1 MSAPFAAQ
9 EPGLFSI
16 VRDGAYEA
24 VDRALSVA
32 GARARLLNS
41 LNQSLLFYAVQRQ
54 DQALEVCRL
63 LINVYGVSAE
73 QVDKRGQTA
82 LHWLATTENVDCVDL
97 LLEKRCQIDHI
108 DGLLH
113 QTPLFY
119 AAHRSSASMV
129 RQFLENRADASFKD
143 RQGKT
148 PLCWAAR
155 PDTCKELALHCALHG
170 GACDNKQAIAL
181 SMDWHKQNKR
191 CVSAKYLA
199 ACAEAWGL
207 RGCLSWVTRQDGSE
221 VSAYMTALARARDV
235 QQLCALEDEFISD
248 HRDIL
253 PTDTDVDLYEQI
265 GLNPDS
271 RVRQETIKSIAQ
283 ASTQTGPVK
292 HFTVSCHYLPENAKE
307 IKGTARARTCETV
320 GYVYFRVCQG
330 LREEDEDADADK
342 QRYPTRGKDKAA
354 ANVGHI
360 VISHIKVSRHHQKR
374 GVATL
379 LLASALQQTETK
391 CPHFKCKDLHLLV
404 ADRNW
409 AAANLYRKLGF
420 TASKKASEQRGWV
433 SMKLP
438 LDRSLGQLREK
449 WLRLVWDRDV
459 CRHEELPGW
468 WVTSSLAELEPS
480 FDPLLSSLVGMDKEI
495 KTPGS
500 RKRKLSSSASTVS
513 EASTSVGSATSTP
526 SVWSAF
532 ASGIP

>member
-1 MSAPFAAQ
+1 MSAPFAVQ
-9 EPGLFSI
+9 EPGLFST
-16 VRDGAYEA
+16 VRDAAYEA

-32 GARARLLNS
+32 GSRARQLNS

-63 LINVYGVSAE
+63 LNTVYGISAE
-73 QVDKRGQTA
+73 LVDKRGQTA

-97 LLEKRCQIDHI
+97 LIENGCQIDHV

-119 AAHRSSASMV
+119 AAHRSSAAMV
-129 RQFLENRADASFKD
+129 RQLLEHRADASFKD

-155 PDTCKELALHCALHG
+155 PDTCKELALHCALYG
-170 GACDNKQAIAL
+170 GSCDNKQAVAL
-181 SMDWHKQNKR
+181 SMEWHKQNKR
-191 CVSAKYLA
+191 FASAKYLA
-199 ACAEAWGL
+199 ACAEAWTL

-235 QQLCALEDEFISD
+235 QQLCALEDEFIVD

-253 PTDTDVDLYEQI
+253 PTDTEVDLFEQI
-265 GLNPDS
+265 GLNPDA

-283 ASTQTGPVK
+283 AGTQTGPVK
-292 HFTVSCHYLPENAKE
+292 HFTISCHYLPENPKDL
-307 IKGTARARTCETV
+307 KGTARARTCETV

-330 LREEDEDADADK
+330 LREDDEDAEAAEK
-342 QRYPTRGKDKAA
+342 PNQKHQTRSKDKAA
-354 ANVGHI
+354 ANIGHI
-360 VISHIKVSRHHQKR
+360 VISHIKVSRQHQKR

-379 LLASALQQTETK
+379 LLASTLHLTESK
-391 CPHFKCKDLHLLV
+391 CPNFKCKDLHLLV

-420 TASKKASEQRGWV
+420 VTSKKASEQRGWV

-438 LDRSLGQLREK
+438 LERSLGQMREK
-449 WLRLVWDRDV
+449 WLRMVWDRDAN
-459 CRHEELPGW
+459 RHGELPGW
-468 WVTSSLAELEPS
+468 WATNG
-480 FDPLLSSLVGMDKEI
+480 LVGMEQEI
-495 KTPGS
+495 KQPGS

-513 EASTSVGSATSTP
+513 EASTSVGSASSAT

-532 ASGIP
+532 NSSTA